1 MRLVLSNLLKSTPLQ
16 SFHFVLGAERKR
28 QIPESQQMNN
38 LNFGNAVLQKLMT
51 DYNLSREEALDRIA
65 AFVKMHVVE
74 QESPLIDRF
83 RANDQDRL
91 LKLVSRMYIHRTN
104 KDEPPQVTLDLIAHG
119 FPSR

>member
-1 MRLVLSNLLKSTPLQ
+1 
-16 SFHFVLGAERKR
+16 
-28 QIPESQQMNN
+28 MNN